1 VQPLRTS
8 VAPRRLTVVAVLLA
22 LAMSPRPGVAAEGLT
37 LARAYELAVTH
48 FERVQIADA
57 DVAQSE
63 LAPYQA
69 LTTVAPSV
77 NVTGSFV
84 REKEEIEFET
94 PGDTGSFFGDSSVI
108 LPQQNGRGVLEVRQT
123 LWSFQILP
131 LWRAAQLEV
140 DASGEA
146 RRIAI
151 QQTAFATA
159 QSFFDVLRA
168 RAQLEV
174 AQETL
179 NLAEAEQRRAQLR
192 HGVGELVK
200 TDVLRA
206 EVTTTQARQLLTA
219 AKNGVRITERG
230 LARLL
235 DMESIGLLVEPEGL
249 EPPASDLAGALALA
263 DERRPDLARQR
274 VLLEASIEERKRRL
288 GVLLPTLSAEW
299 RYRLVSEETFAER
312 SDFWTAVVSLRV
324 PIFDRG
330 GAPFVELKVQQ
341 QEVEKAR
348 LALQSLHHD
357 VRLEVEQVWLEL
369 DTLTANLAT
378 ARDEQ
383 RLAAETYSL
392 VSKQFD
398 AGTATSLEATT
409 ALTDRQRAAARL
421 IDTRARH
428 AVAIIGLRR
437 AAGVLTDDTGLA
449 SEGAR

>member
-1 VQPLRTS
+1 MHPLRPS
-8 VAPRRLTVVAVLLA
+8 VALRRLTVAVLLA
-22 LAMSPRPGVAAEGLT
+22 LASLPRPGLAAAEDLT

-48 FERVQIADA
+48 FERVRIADV
-57 DVAQSE
+57 DVEQAE
-63 LAPYQA
+63 LAPYRA

-84 REKEEIEFET
+84 REKEEIQFET
-94 PGDTGSFFGDSSVI
+94 PPDTGSFFGDSSVI
-108 LPQQNGRGVLEVRQT
+108 LPQQNGRGILEVRQT

-140 DASGEA
+140 DASGAA
-146 RRIAI
+146 RQIAI
-151 QQTAFATA
+151 QQTAFVTA
-159 QSFFDVLRA
+159 QAFFDVLRA

-179 NLAEAEQRRAQLR
+179 NLAEAEQHRAQLR

-219 AKNGVRITERG
+219 ATNGVRLTERG

-235 DMESIGLLVEPEGL
+235 EVDSIGLLVEPQSL

-274 VLLEASIEERKRRL
+274 VILEASIEERKRRL

-330 GAPFVELKVQQ
+330 GAPIVELKEQQ

-348 LALQSLHHD
+348 LALQSLRHD

-383 RLAAETYSL
+383 RLAAETYAL

-437 AAGVLTDDTGLA
+437 AAGVLADDTGRG
-449 SEGAR
+449 SEDGR